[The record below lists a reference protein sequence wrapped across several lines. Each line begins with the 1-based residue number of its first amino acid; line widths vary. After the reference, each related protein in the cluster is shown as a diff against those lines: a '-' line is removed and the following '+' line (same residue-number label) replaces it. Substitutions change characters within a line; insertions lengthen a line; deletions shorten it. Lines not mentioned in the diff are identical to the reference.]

1 MTTFRYK
8 YTRITRIIITRI
20 LLDEIYSSLEISI
33 RLNVNHI
40 CQMVL
45 ISQRQTVD
53 LNLYRLSPQ
62 YYKRKSNVEIKAFVN
77 YGKSKSQLFCDKS
90 NRSYR
95 AGLKCSFIPDE
106 QNLHS
111 MGEEKSL
118 LKVRKTQWQAL
129 GFTNALKRRYQFLSL
144 FLNSI
149 FPL

>member
-1 MTTFRYK
+1 
-8 YTRITRIIITRI
+8 
-20 LLDEIYSSLEISI
+20 
-33 RLNVNHI
+33 
-40 CQMVL
+40 MVL
-45 ISQRQTVD
+45 ISHRQTVD

-129 GFTNALKRRYQFLSL
+129 GFTNTLKRRYQFLSL
-144 FLNSI
+144 SKQHFSIINNSKES
-149 FPL
+149 FMQLYLETFELRDGNYTQQALFQT